1 MALTGV
7 MDGCAWCEEHKKNWS
22 DPKFIRDGFKL
33 TRTIEGL
40 KELWLSLDKDR
51 SGKIIRRL
59 DDYSVR
65 KGLCHKPVT
74 TRELFHFT
82 ICHKVVSIFKTT
94 VRFNSKLKE
103 KKNAIRM
110 FQHYFI
116 Y

>member
-33 TRTIEGL
+33 TRSIEGL

-65 KGLCHKPVT
+65 KADM
-74 TRELFHFT
+74 
-82 ICHKVVSIFKTT
+82 SD
-94 VRFNSKLKE
+94 
-103 KKNAIRM
+103 
-110 FQHYFI
+110 I
-116 Y
+116 YRRDHATSTYR